1 MRFVVLI
8 LSTCLWSWSAVAA
21 QVTFP
26 IDVRGGD
33 KQKTSRDGMLRIEV
47 ENKDADPVEV
57 EFNVLDAKT
66 YLAVAPDLWRSSL
79 NEFEGQK
86 DYDKILLPAEMT
98 RPKSVVFQFKT
109 EGKVY
114 LCWTE
119 LGSESGFQSETCR
132 PVYVRSPK

>member
-8 LSTCLWSWSAVAA
+8 FSTCLWSWSVVAA

-33 KQKTSRDGMLRIEV
+33 KQSTSRDGLLRIEV

-57 EFNVLDAKT
+57 EFSVLDAET
-66 YLAVAPDLWRSSL
+66 YEAVAPDLWRSSL

-86 DYDKILLPAEMT
+86 DYDMILLPAEMM
-98 RPKSVVFQFKT
+98 RPASVVFQFKT

-114 LCWTE
+114 LCWTA
-119 LGSESGFQSETCR
+119 LRSDSGFTSETCR